1 MNVVARIRYLFNLI
15 KHHFVFWLLGIL
27 GICIAYYVLMLLAL
41 IIKFQALPNYMNVFD
56 WTENVLWIFE
66 STPSLRDALLI
77 VSEEWWLEIGFMNYD
92 FGMGI
97 SEWSMFVSPWKVLT
111 VAAFSALFMSY
122 LLVMKY
128 QTQVCRPAVSMASK
142 LSTGVGSLFF
152 AMTSLT
158 MSWVVCCA
166 TPTWIVGLAIMGLG
180 VSTSLAIEPIGIW
193 LNVMGFILMVVALF
207 MALQRE
213 PAILTAEIE
222 MNKRIRS

>member
-1 MNVVARIRYLFNLI
+1 MNAAARIRYLLSLI
-15 KHHFVFWLLGIL
+15 KHHIVFWLLGIL

-41 IIKFQALPNYMNVFD
+41 IIKFQALPNYINVFD
-56 WTENVLWIFE
+56 WIENVLWIFE

-77 VSEEWWLEIGFMNYD
+77 VTEEWWLEIGFMNYD

-97 SEWSMFVSPWKVLT
+97 SEWSMFVSPWKMLS
-111 VAAFSALFMSY
+111 VATFSALFMSY
-122 LLVMKY
+122 LLVMKS
-128 QTQVCRPAVSMASK
+128 QAKACTPSVNLASK
-142 LSTGVGSLFF
+142 LSTGVGGLFF
-152 AMTSLT
+152 AITSLT

-207 MALQRE
+207 MALQRA
-213 PAILTAEIE
+213 PAMSTAELE